1 MLTVFVVF
9 DATIGANTTEAD
21 MLADKDRTVAIKD
34 KPGAA
39 VIVYR
44 RAK

>member
-1 MLTVFVVF
+1 VRNP
-9 DATIGANTTEAD
+9 GEAD
-21 MLADKDRTVAIKD
+21 ILADKDRTVAIKEQ
-34 KPGAA
+34 PGAA